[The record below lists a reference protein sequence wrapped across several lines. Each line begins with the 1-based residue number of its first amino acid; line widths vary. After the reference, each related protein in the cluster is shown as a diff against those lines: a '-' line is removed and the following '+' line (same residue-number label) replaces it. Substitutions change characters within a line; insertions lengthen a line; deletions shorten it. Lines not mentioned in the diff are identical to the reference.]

1 MKIDKHN
8 YEAWFL
14 DYHEGR
20 LSAVQVSVLEEFLRR
35 HPELQ
40 QEFDD
45 YVSDTL
51 IADDAISYPDPVEL
65 RKSLMDYSP
74 GEERMIALLEGDLAP
89 GESAEFEQEI
99 ASSEALSSI
108 FDEFRKTRLMPE
120 ESIVF
125 RGASNLK
132 KNTSFRLPGLM
143 PSMAYAAGIII
154 LLGFASLW
162 IFRDSGQASRTE
174 TALTRM
180 KYIGASTIPQAS
192 IARNLDS
199 RELPLPSVYT
209 PPAPRE
215 NLLLARL
222 EPVNSQHVTSYIPLA
237 ASPAYLSGRAAPPPP
252 YYLVLPDESYA
263 LENSEKTLAGRVIS
277 GIFSKIS
284 SPFGDRQEDRR
295 QENRNITFW
304 DLAEIGVKSINALG
318 DHNYTLVR
326 EYNDKGNVKGVMLV
340 EE

>member
-20 LSAVQVSVLEEFLRR
+20 LSAVQVAVLEDFLHR

-45 YVSDTL
+45 YVSDPL
-51 IADDAISYPDPVEL
+51 AANDAISYPDPAEL
-65 RKSLMDYSP
+65 RKSLTDFSP
-74 GEERMIALLEGDLAP
+74 AEERMIALLEGDLPP
-89 GESAEFEQEI
+89 GDSAEFEQEI
-99 ASSEALSSI
+99 TSSEALSTI
-108 FDEFRKTRLMPE
+108 FDDFRKTRLMPD

-125 RGASNLK
+125 RDASGLK
-132 KNTSFRLPGLM
+132 KNASFSPTGLWT
-143 PSMAYAAGIII
+143 SMAYAAGIII
-154 LLGFASLW
+154 LLGFGSLW
-162 IFRDSGQASRTE
+162 IFRDSGQAVRTE

-180 KYIGASTIPQAS
+180 EYIEAVPIPQGGDIRQLS
-192 IARNLDS
+192 N
-199 RELPLPSVYT
+199 RELPVPYDYPL
-209 PPAPRE
+209 PAPRE
-215 NLLLARL
+215 NLLLARI
-222 EPVNSQHVTSYIPLA
+222 EPVSIGHVTSYNTLEET
-237 ASPAYLSGRAAPPPP
+237 PAYLAGRAASPPP
-252 YYLVLPDESYA
+252 YYLVLPGESYA
-263 LENSEKTLAGRVIS
+263 LDNSDKTLAGKVIS
-277 GIFSKIS
+277 GIFNKIS
-284 SPFGDRQEDRR
+284 SPFGARQEDRR